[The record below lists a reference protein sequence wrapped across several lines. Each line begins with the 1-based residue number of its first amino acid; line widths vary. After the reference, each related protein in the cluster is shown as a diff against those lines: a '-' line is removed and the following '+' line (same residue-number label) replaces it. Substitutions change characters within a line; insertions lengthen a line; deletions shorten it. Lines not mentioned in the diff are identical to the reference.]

1 MLDYYGSITM
11 NNEEIKQAILRHFD
25 KGDADIV
32 NTIIDDFMEQDK
44 INKEYSVSGWLVF
57 FGKPLIEDI
66 RKELHKM
73 KEENKIST
81 NEKT

>member
-57 FGKPLIEDI
+57 FGKQLIEDI

-73 KEENKIST
+73 KEEKKIST

>member
-57 FGKPLIEDI
+57 FGKQLIEDI